1 MFLGASA
8 KDNGLADVYMHD
20 FLAYRQRL
28 LASPFCENLR
38 AALVLQSRTS
48 KQLLINRDQLN
59 DILGGCIIGG
69 NGWAKMADIANIKR
83 LLSAIELDSY
93 RI

>member
-1 MFLGASA
+1 MC
-8 KDNGLADVYMHD
+8 D

-28 LASPFCENLR
+28 LTSSFCENLR
-38 AALVLQSRTS
+38 AALVRQSHTS
-48 KQLLINRDQLN
+48 KQLLIDRDQLN

-69 NGWAKMADIANIKR
+69 KGWAGMADIANIKR